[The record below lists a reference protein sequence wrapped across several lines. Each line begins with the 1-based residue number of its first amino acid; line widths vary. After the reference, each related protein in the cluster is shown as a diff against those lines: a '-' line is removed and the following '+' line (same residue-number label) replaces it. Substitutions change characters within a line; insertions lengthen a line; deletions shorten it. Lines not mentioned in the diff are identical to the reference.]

1 MADKRDSEDRVLR
14 IVVVSSTWGRIAV
27 ICVLG
32 TLLRFSGGCST
43 IRVTDPYQTA
53 TEEFLESEATRQAV
67 QQINVSFMRDRKV
80 FVDSTYLSTVREN
93 SEVLSFKQT
102 PQPYLYLIAELRAR
116 LLVGGA
122 RLVDR
127 KEEAQVIVEARTGG
141 ISVDHE
147 EDLLGLASI
156 TVPTEVVATV
166 PFTTP
171 ELAILKS
178 TKQYGFASVAIVAY
192 WRDTGEIVSSS
203 GPFIGR
209 TNREDYWILGMGPR
223 TVGNIPPATKSIG
236 QNAKPTARQ

>member
-1 MADKRDSEDRVLR
+1 
-14 IVVVSSTWGRIAV
+14 V
-27 ICVLG
+27 ICVCG
-32 TLLRFSGGCST
+32 ALLRFCGGCST
-43 IRVTDPYQTA
+43 VRVTDPYETA
-53 TEEFLESEATRQAV
+53 TQLFLESEATRQAV

-80 FVDSTYLSTVREN
+80 YVDTTYLSTIREN

-102 PQPYLYLIAELRAR
+102 PQPYLFLVAELRAR
-116 LLVGGA
+116 LLLGGA
-122 RLVDR
+122 RLVESR
-127 KEEAQVIVEARTGG
+127 QEAEVIVEARTGG

-156 TVPTEVVATV
+156 TIPTEVVATV

-178 TKQYGFASVAIVAY
+178 TKQYGYASVAIVAY

-203 GPFIGR
+203 GPFVGR

-223 TVGNIPPATKSIG
+223 TVGNIPPAQKTVDQNTKPSTRP
-236 QNAKPTARQ
+236 Q